1 MLNCGYYITETFR
14 CLAHAS
20 GEIRESLGWLEKSP
34 WSGIKPRKLY
44 AILPDQLIRERDG
57 LCAVVLVTCAPIIM
71 PCKKAIYANDWIN
84 VEGRPEKSNF

>member
-57 LCAVVLVTCAPIIM
+57 LCAVVLVTCAPIIIREIGQNHLALVDL
-71 PCKKAIYANDWIN
+71 C
-84 VEGRPEKSNF
+84 ELLKSD